1 MIVNSNLYM
10 DYYKSGNGAFYEK
23 PKWIT
28 QMNGVHGGGQMK
40 KWNKVHLL
48 PRKGQGETPINKIG
62 YKRLSLGN
70 VQTHDGI
77 FETTHKL

>member
-1 MIVNSNLYM
+1 
-10 DYYKSGNGAFYEK
+10 
-23 PKWIT
+23 
-28 QMNGVHGGGQMK
+28 MNGVHGGGQMK